1 VSRRRRLKVP
11 GKHQQQQLNGH
22 DTHYNG
28 ALQKRP
34 ATTTTTT
41 TIIITAT
48 TTTRTTTKQ

>member
-34 ATTTTTT
+34 ATTT
-41 TIIITAT
+41 IIITAT
-48 TTTRTTTKQ
+48 TATRTTTKQ